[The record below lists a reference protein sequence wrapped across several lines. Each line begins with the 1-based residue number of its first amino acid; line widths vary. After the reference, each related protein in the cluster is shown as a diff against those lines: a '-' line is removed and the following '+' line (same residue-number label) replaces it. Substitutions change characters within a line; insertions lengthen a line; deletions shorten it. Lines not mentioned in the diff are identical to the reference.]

1 VRASGYRR
9 AAFFPEAELEQ
20 AGDGYDVVI
29 AGGGVGGM
37 ALAARL
43 SERGYRVVLVEK
55 KPPPEFRLGESLDW
69 EAPVYLTRLGLPVDQ
84 WVAQGKATSKA
95 GAVCTSSAQPG
106 VEAELGFHPIFKALM
121 TLVGR
126 AKPTLHANRELIDID
141 LMENAR
147 KHGAEVI
154 IGRVSAVLAEGERVS
169 GVKLDDGRTLR
180 GKFYVDATGAAAMFR
195 KKFGIGFNAIG
206 PRKVVVRARF
216 QHRYDGMGTRIR
228 TDDTL
233 GTAAW
238 MWDINV
244 SDDVTDI
251 GIVVA
256 EHDFVKL
263 RRHYKTLHEVLL
275 HQVRKHDDLAWLVP
289 MITRET
295 PMWTCVFQCGV
306 GQGSTGPNWLAVGEA
321 FVVVDGIL
329 SSGFTTAL
337 RTGFLAS
344 EIVDKALLSGASE
357 LDPKWR
363 RIYHGKVS
371 AHITTI
377 DSLIEVLWYGHK
389 LREHYPLFVNVVSIL
404 FFNFNLNHLHTRYCP
419 STIAGLHALRGFHTA
434 IDAFVRGYA
443 RVLSGLARVTGK
455 RNKRFRSERFEQ
467 LAAQTPE

>member
-1 VRASGYRR
+1 MSVAMT
-9 AAFFPEAELEQ
+9 P
-20 AGDGYDVVI
+20 DTYDVVV

-43 SERGYRVVLVEK
+43 AERGYRVVLVEK

-69 EAPVYLTRLGLPVDQ
+69 EAPVYLKRLGLPVDD
-84 WVAQGKATSKA
+84 WVRQGKATPKG

-106 VEAELGFHPIFKALM
+106 VEAELGFHPVFKALM
-121 TLVGR
+121 KLVGR
-126 AKPTLHANRELIDID
+126 GEPTIHANRELIDIE
-141 LMENAR
+141 LMDNAR
-147 KHGAEVI
+147 KHGAEI
-154 IGRVSAVLAEGERVS
+154 ILGRVSAIEAEGECVS
-169 GVKLDDGRTLR
+169 GVRLEDGRTLR

-195 KKFGIGFNAIG
+195 KKLGIGFDPIG

-216 QHRYDGMGTRIR
+216 QHAYDGMGTRIR

-256 EHDFVKL
+256 ESDFVKL
-263 RRHYKTLHEVLL
+263 RRHYKTLQEILL

-289 MITRET
+289 LITPET

-306 GQGSTGPNWLAVGEA
+306 AQGSSGPNWIAVGEA

-337 RTGFLAS
+337 RTGFLATDILERS
-344 EIVDKALLSGASE
+344 LARGAVD

-363 RIYHGKVS
+363 RIFHGKVS

-377 DSLIEVLWYGHK
+377 DSLIDVLWYGHK
-389 LREHYPLFVNVVSIL
+389 LREHYPLFVNVISIL
-404 FFNFNLNHLHTRYCP
+404 FFNFNLNHFHTRYCP
-419 STIAGLHALRGFHTA
+419 RTIPELYLLRGLHKG
-434 IDAFVRGYA
+434 IDAFVRSYA
-443 RVLSGLARVTGK
+443 RVLIGLARITGK
-455 RNKRFRSERFEQ
+455 RNKRFRDDRYRQ
-467 LAAQTPE
+467 LAAQTPA